1 MIPNFGADD
10 GVDPLAA
17 HDRAG
22 WLALGRFSPE
32 KGFEQ
37 LLQSWPESH
46 HLDIIGNG
54 DEVKNV
60 CALAAQMGVKVE
72 SSVSR
77 EELRERLPRYF
88 GLVFPSRWLEVAPQV
103 VVEAMRVGLPVVAY
117 EANGVS
123 ELVRSTD
130 TGMSYEDRE
139 SLKQALDRTLEDLD
153 GFSQRAIDHYR
164 LRWRPSVWLDSMTGL
179 YEDLKDQRL

>member
-10 GVDPLAA
+10 GVDPLPA

-22 WLALGRFSPE
+22 WLALGRFSSE

-37 LLQSWPESH
+37 LLQSWPQGH

-54 DEVKNV
+54 DEEKNIV
-60 CALAAQMGVKVE
+60 ALAARTGVRVE

-77 EELRERLPRYF
+77 EELRERLPRYL

-103 VVEAMRVGLPVVAY
+103 VVEAMRFGLPVVAF

-123 ELVRSTD
+123 EMVCSTN
-130 TGMSYEDRE
+130 TGKSYADSE
-139 SLKQALDRTLEDLD
+139 SLKQALDQTLGDLD
-153 GFSQRAIDHYR
+153 GFSQRAINHYR
-164 LRWRPSVWLDSMTGL
+164 LKWRPSVWLDSMTGL
-179 YEDLKDQRL
+179 YEHLMADAD